1 MAVELQGLDIG
12 ILKASADLSDYQF
25 MGVKVSADFTVAPA
39 TAGLC
44 DGVLQ
49 NKPEAAGRACQ
60 VRREGLSKVVLGG
73 TVVAGYRGKS
83 DGNAAFVHADSDKDQ
98 YACIF
103 IEGGDSGDTV
113 TALMEHGYYAA

>member
-1 MAVELQGLDIG
+1 MATELQGMDIG

-44 DGVLQ
+44 DGILQ
-49 NKPEAAGRACQ
+49 NKPAAAGRACQ

-73 TVVAGYRGKS
+73 TVTAGQRGKT
-83 DGNAAFVHADSDKDQ
+83 DGDAVLVAADTDKDQ
-98 YACIF
+98 YCCIF
-103 IEGGDSGDTV
+103 LEGGDSGDTV
-113 TALMEHGYYAA
+113 TALMEHGYLAV